1 MIFRKKNRLARMAL
15 DVANEAEELAC
26 SADQLKT
33 IHNKLDRIFELIA
46 EDEPEPQPQPQ
57 PPTCPPPENPY
68 PELASLGEYMR
79 QHNIT
84 TIYGVKRNTQFLSN
98 ILGGYVP
105 ANSYAWHPQT
115 LGQWAEAQ
123 IGEAYFGVLVA
134 LLARCIDGI
143 LAALAA
149 RNMKIRPTWLSKV
162 KEKFHLFLLLA
173 KALKIIAKTK

>member
-1 MIFRKKNRLARMAL
+1 MAK
-15 DVANEAEELAC
+15 EAEELAC
-26 SADQLKT
+26 DTDKLKE
-33 IHNKLDRIFELIA
+33 IHNKLDKILELVA
-46 EDEPEPQPQPQ
+46 EEEPESKT
-57 PPTCPPPENPY
+57 PTCPPPENLY
-68 PELASLGEYMR
+68 PELVSLGEYMR
-79 QHNIT
+79 QHNLT
-84 TIYGVKRNTQFLSN
+84 TIYGVKRNTIFLSN
-98 ILGGYVP
+98 ILWGYVP

-162 KEKFHLFLLLA
+162 KEKFHFFLLLA
-173 KALKIIAKTK
+173 KASKIIIKTK